1 MVERNEEVSIQTRA
15 LSVLIAAMLPL
26 ILAGSRP
33 LGALGEA
40 DRLDGGLLDPQWLGV
55 TGGAEEWRR
64 SEKIDYLW
72 VKPGFSIEGKTL
84 SVEPWSAPVFLN
96 SERDNADSKLA
107 LLLTE
112 TMPGRLESAFSA
124 AGVTGVSRSG
134 GDILVTGRIVDC
146 NAGSTFLRLMSGSG
160 VLVGNATW
168 DIKLVDAAT
177 GETLAAVHHRG
188 VSGGDSR
195 NLGEKVNRWLTRVF
209 APALHDSFAVSR
221 PEEEG
226 DRMSAPAPDH
236 P

>member
-1 MVERNEEVSIQTRA
+1 MPILITVV
-15 LSVLIAAMLPL
+15 LSFVLSAGPLAA
-26 ILAGSRP
+26 AGEP
-33 LGALGEA
+33 

-55 TGGAEEWRR
+55 AGGEWRKP
-64 SEKIDYLW
+64 EGIDYLW
-72 VKPGFSIEGKTL
+72 VKPGFSIAGKTL

-96 SERDNADSKLA
+96 GGRDHQDSKLA
-107 LLLTE
+107 LLLTD
-112 TMPGRLESAFSA
+112 TMPGRIASALSA

-134 GDILVTGRIVDC
+134 GDILITGRLVDC

-160 VLVGNATW
+160 VLIGNATW

-188 VSGGDSR
+188 VSGADTR

-209 APALHDSFAVSR
+209 APALHDSFNGDSVNKRA
-221 PEEEG
+221 EEG
-226 DRMSAPAPDH
+226 DRTSAPVPDH